1 MYSIKLVTK
10 QIVMS
15 LTMSSI
21 ASLRAV
27 NVSTT
32 NKGTAVVTGVK
43 EDM

>member
-1 MYSIKLVTK
+1 MKGKSV
-10 QIVMS
+10 

-32 NKGTAVVTGVK
+32 TKGTAVVTGVK
-43 EDM
+43 EDMKGII